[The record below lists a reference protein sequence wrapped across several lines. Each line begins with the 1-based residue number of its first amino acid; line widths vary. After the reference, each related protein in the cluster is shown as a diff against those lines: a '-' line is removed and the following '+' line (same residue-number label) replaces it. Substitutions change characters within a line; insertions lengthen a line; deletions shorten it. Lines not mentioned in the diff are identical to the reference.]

1 MQTTSFISADNT
13 WVLWAIITGWAAV
26 SIYLEQKYK
35 WASKVSG
42 AIIALVGAMILANF
56 NIIPTDAPVYDH
68 VWGYVVPLA
77 IPLLLFKT
85 NIKKIW
91 KESGRILVIFLI
103 SSVGTMIGATV
114 GYLALHNLIPDLNKV
129 AAMMSGSYIGGGVN
143 FAAMATSFEVPG
155 DLVSAAVVA
164 DNLLMA
170 LYFFVLISM
179 PSIAFFRKKFSHP
192 HLDEVER
199 IGTKENE
206 TLAASYWGRKE
217 ISLKDIALGIA
228 SAVVIV
234 AISGELSKLI
244 GNLIPTSNGFLS
256 MVNML
261 LSNKYLI
268 ITTVTMLGATFM
280 SNYFENIK
288 GSQEIGTFL
297 IYLFFVVIGVPAS
310 IPLILAKS
318 PLLLVYTTIMVVINM
333 LVTFSVGKL
342 LKFDLEEMIL
352 ASNAC
357 IGGPTTAAA
366 MAISKGWTKLIA
378 PIMLVGTLGYILGNY
393 FGLLMGNLLM

>member
-114 GYLALHNLIPDLNKV
+114 GYLALHNMIPDLNKV

-192 HLDEVER
+192 HLDEVEQV
-199 IGTKENE
+199 GTKENE

-234 AISGELSKLI
+234 AVSGELSKLI

-256 MVNML
+256 MANML